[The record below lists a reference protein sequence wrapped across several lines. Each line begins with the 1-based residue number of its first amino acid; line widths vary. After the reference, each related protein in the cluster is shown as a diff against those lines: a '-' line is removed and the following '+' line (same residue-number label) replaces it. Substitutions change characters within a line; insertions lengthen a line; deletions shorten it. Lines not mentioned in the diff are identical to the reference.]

1 MSEDGPRPSDEQPV
15 AMPVLDTEIVRRE
28 DVWTEHGISDAMIAL
43 AAQAALAVAP
53 SARLAQCEVSIL
65 LTGDAEIRELNR
77 TWRRKDRPT
86 NVLSFPAEENPD
98 STTSVPYRSLH
109 GGPDLLGDIVL
120 ALETTLA
127 EASEKQ
133 IALSDHVSHLVV
145 HGVLHLLGFDH
156 LDQSQADKMEDLE
169 RQALASLGIADPYA
183 DQMTEKGATIGFAEI
198 VE

>member
-86 NVLSFPAEENPD
+86 NVLSFPAEEKPD
-98 STTSVPYRSLH
+98 STTSVPSRSLH
-109 GGPDLLGDIVL
+109 GGPVLLGDIVL

-145 HGVLHLLGFDH
+145 HGVLHLPGFDH
-156 LDQSQADKMEDLE
+156 LDQNQADKMEDLE

-183 DQMTEKGATIGFAEI
+183 DQMTEKGALIGFAEI